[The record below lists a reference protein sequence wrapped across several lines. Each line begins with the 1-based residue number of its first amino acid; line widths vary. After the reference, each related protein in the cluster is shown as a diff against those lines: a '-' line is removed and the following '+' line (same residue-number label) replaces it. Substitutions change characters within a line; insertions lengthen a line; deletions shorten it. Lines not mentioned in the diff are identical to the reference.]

1 MRDEKKY
8 EILPGVELPDFKT
21 IKAAASDFSIS
32 DVGDVDVREVLMN
45 EPTAIEAAITPSA
58 TPEEL
63 ANLKSLGDKVAA
75 EEAKS
80 QAESRA
86 KMDAIKKKAVHASES
101 LTDLKSSNIKTV
113 NKEKRKELEESLKA
127 EQERQA
133 EIEAKN

>member
-1 MRDEKKY
+1 MREEKKY
-8 EILPGVELPDFKT
+8 EILPGVELPDYKT

-32 DVGDVDVREVLMN
+32 DVGDVDVREVLMD
-45 EPTAIEAAITPSA
+45 EPTSIEAVITPSA

-101 LTDLKSSNIKTV
+101 LTDKCLINTGRSPKRAISPLIILSSFKCSNPSV
-113 NKEKRKELEESLKA
+113 
-127 EQERQA
+127 
-133 EIEAKN
+133 